1 MNQRIDRG
9 IDRSGLAA
17 AIGAYFIWGF
27 MPLFFKQLSGVPAVE
42 IIAHRIIWAVPLL
55 IIIMAFRKQLRE
67 CWGAMSSWASLRWL
81 LVSAI
86 LISINWLV
94 YVFAVNNGQILAA
107 SLGYYLNPL
116 VNILLG
122 TAFLK
127 ETLNRTQWI
136 AVGIA
141 LVAVLVLAIGS
152 LSTLWISMTLACSFG
167 FYGLIRKMAPV
178 GAIPGLAIETMLML
192 PIAMSVAYYFAA
204 QPMATGWG
212 SAAGISSLLA
222 AGGVIT
228 AVPLM
233 LFAIAAR
240 RMPYSIIGF
249 IQYIGPTIQ
258 LFLAII
264 LYNEVVSGARAI
276 SFALIWAALIL
287 FSWDMWRQFRG
298 QKAVV

>member
-1 MNQRIDRG
+1 
-9 IDRSGLAA
+9 
-17 AIGAYFIWGF
+17 
-27 MPLFFKQLSGVPAVE
+27 MPLQNALYS
-42 IIAHRIIWAVPLL
+42 
-55 IIIMAFRKQLRE
+55 AFV
-67 CWGAMSSWASLRWL
+67 WG
-81 LVSAI
+81 I
-86 LISINWLV
+86 
-94 YVFAVNNGQILAA
+94 
-107 SLGYYLNPL
+107 NPL

-122 TAFLK
+122 TVFLK

-204 QPMATGWG
+204 QPMAMGWG
-212 SAAGISSLLA
+212 SAVGTSTLLA

-228 AVPLM
+228 AIPLM
-233 LFAIAAR
+233 LFAIGAR

-264 LYNEVVSGARAI
+264 LYNEVVSGTRAI

-287 FSWDMWRQFRG
+287 FSWDMWRQYRG
-298 QKAVV
+298 QNAVK

>member
-1 MNQRIDRG
+1 MNQRIDRN
-9 IDRSGLAA
+9 GLAA

-27 MPLFFKQLSGVPAVE
+27 MPLFFKQLSGVPAIE
-42 IIAHRIIWAVPLL
+42 IISHRIIWAVPLL

-67 CWGAMSSWASLRWL
+67 CWSAMSNWASLRWL

-94 YVFAVNNGQILAA
+94 YVAAVNNGQILAA

-122 TAFLK
+122 TVFLK
-127 ETLNRTQWI
+127 ETLNRTQWF

-141 LVAVLVLAIGS
+141 LVAVLVLAVGS

-192 PIAMSVAYYFAA
+192 PIAMSTAYYFAA
-204 QPMATGWG
+204 QPAAMGWG
-212 SAAGISSLLA
+212 STIGTSILLA
-222 AGGVIT
+222 ASGVIT
-228 AVPLM
+228 AVPLL
-233 LFAIAAR
+233 LFAIGAR
-240 RMPYSIIGF
+240 SMPYSIIGF

-258 LFLAII
+258 LFLAIL

-287 FSWDMWRQFRG
+287 FSWDMWRQLRG
-298 QKAVV
+298 QGAAA